1 MAHLSAYISSVHKAA
16 KAQTPCDSR
25 SKESIILMS
34 FFVATHVDTSFLY
47 SVRSME

>member
-1 MAHLSAYISSVHKAA
+1 MAQVSAYISSVVIKP
-16 KAQTPCDSR
+16 QTPCDSR
-25 SKESIILMS
+25 LKESIIIIS